1 MGKRATD
8 RKRRKFRSSRRRRA
22 KSLSASNWGPILALL
37 GTLLGVAAVVFAIIF
52 VVLPRVL
59 PLLGVDYK
67 GPGAKEDTTQ
77 QIVARPSPTPHPM
90 DGFDAGASSVE
101 LVFDGYMDYKWFGD
115 PYFYDG
121 KMLFT
126 GGELV
131 DGNAL
136 MHALLR
142 FDPVTRTAEK
152 LPLQPQN
159 AHFLY
164 PKCNDTWLVYLDA
177 KLDGGGAVMAVDLT
191 KQPLAPVKVK
201 DVYTGIPEVMLD
213 GSYIAWIDRT
223 GTRMDKLFVCD
234 LTTME
239 STTLAMF
246 SNSSY
251 GQSLPSLRDGLLLW
265 ADTDSGSGETSTV
278 RSIRINASTSESYS
292 PGTYVH
298 DPQGDGHY
306 TVWLDDHH
314 AEGTKLYYCINGGT
328 AQMIAGNVV
337 QCGLGDGFVAYSKED
352 AIYAFVFDNKQTYRI
367 TSTNEVAMFLG
378 VSENYVT
385 WMDVTS
391 RERDIVK
398 FARIPT

>member
-8 RKRRKFRSSRRRRA
+8 KKRRRFRSNRRRRG
-22 KSLSASNWGPILALL
+22 KSLSASNWGPVLALL
-37 GTLLGVAAVVFAIIF
+37 GTLLSIAAVLCLIVFVA
-52 VVLPRVL
+52 LPRLL

-67 GPGAKEDTTQ
+67 GPGARADDTPQT
-77 QIVARPSPTPHPM
+77 IAKPSPTPHPM
-90 DGFDAGASSVE
+90 DGFDASAAFVE

-126 GGELV
+126 GGKLV
-131 DGNAL
+131 DGNA
-136 MHALLR
+136 MMNTLLR
-142 FDPVTRTAEK
+142 FDPVTRTAET
-152 LPLQPQN
+152 LPLQPEN

-164 PKCNDTWLVYLDA
+164 PKYNGKWLVYLDA
-177 KLDGGGAVMAVDLT
+177 KLEGGGAVMAADIT
-191 KQPLAPVKVK
+191 QRPLAPVKIK
-201 DVYTGIPEVMLD
+201 DVYTGIPEIMLD
-213 GSYIAWIDRT
+213 GDYIAWIDRT

-234 LTTME
+234 LTTLE

-251 GQSLPSLRDGLLLW
+251 GQSLPSLRNGILLW

-278 RSIRINASTSESYS
+278 RSIPINASTSGSYS

-298 DPQGDGHY
+298 DPQGDGRY

-314 AEGTKLYYCINGGT
+314 AEGTKLYYCVDNGV

-337 QCGLGDGFVAYSKED
+337 QCGLGDGFAAYSKED
-352 AIYAFVFDNKQTYRI
+352 AIYAFIFDNKQTYRI
-367 TSTNEVAMFLG
+367 SSTNEIAMFLG
-378 VSENYVT
+378 VSENYVA

-398 FARIPT
+398 FARIPV